1 MKPTPAGTALAVTA
15 IMVGRLLIVED
26 EAVLRKHLGRLFERE
41 GYEVV
46 SAGSIAEAM
55 ERLAT
60 DRFDALLLDIMLPD
74 GDGLDVL
81 AALDPCQRPHRT
93 MVMTAFSTPENEARA
108 HDLRVDRLLRKPLD
122 LLQVVDVVRGDD
134 APLPILTRRVC
145 AS

>member
-1 MKPTPAGTALAVTA
+1 MCAVRPTTGGTTLAPLA
-15 IMVGRLLIVED
+15 HMVGRLLIVED

-46 SAGSIAEAM
+46 SAGSLAEATDC
-55 ERLAT
+55 LAA

-81 AALDPCQRPHRT
+81 AALDPCRRPRRT

-108 HDLRVDRLLRKPLD
+108 HDLSVDQLLRKPLD
-122 LLQVVDVVRGDD
+122 LLQLVHIVRGD
-134 APLPILTRRVC
+134 AAAHR
-145 AS
+145 A

>member
-1 MKPTPAGTALAVTA
+1 MGAVGPTPRGTTLALPEHMA
-15 IMVGRLLIVED
+15 GRLLIVED

-46 SAGSIAEAM
+46 TAGSLAEAI
-55 ERLAT
+55 ERLAA

-81 AALDPCQRPHRT
+81 AALDPCQRPRRT

-108 HDLRVDRLLRKPLD
+108 HDLSVDRLLRKPLD
-122 LLQVVDVVRGDD
+122 LPQLVRIVRGG
-134 APLPILTRRVC
+134 AAARR
-145 AS
+145 A